1 MTAPLDAGRFLPIHV
16 LMKRIHIVPQPHPA
30 IALPSPERHSTMRE
44 GIRLGLIVGAATWL
58 WLAGFDFVRGEPFY
72 TFNFLGGL
80 ATFSLIHFAL
90 CLGYGFTIIAALHAS
105 MKEPTIMFGIIFSAI
120 LFQAA
125 VVIVTA
131 MLSNIGIGEVAWG
144 KFFVGNAIAAC
155 LTFVLISRNHSLK
168 NLFEAAEALQKD

>member
-1 MTAPLDAGRFLPIHV
+1 MTAPLDIGRLSPIRYP
-16 LMKRIHIVPQPHPA
+16 MTRIHIVPQPHPA
-30 IALPSPERHSTMRE
+30 VVQHSAGRHSTVRE
-44 GIRLGLIVGAATWL
+44 GIRLGLTVGAATWL
-58 WLAGFDFVRGEPFY
+58 WLAGFDFVRGEPFQ
-72 TFNFLGGL
+72 TFHFLGGL
-80 ATFSLIHFAL
+80 AAFSLVHFAL
-90 CLGYGFTIIAALHAS
+90 CLAYGFTIISAVHAS

-125 VVIVTA
+125 AVIVTA
-131 MLSNIGIGEVAWG
+131 MLANIGIGQLAWG